1 MYSKR
6 VRIPMRRFMNA
17 IFRNSITAT
26 LSRSAQITAAMVL
39 AMLLGAARLQAQ
51 TVFGTNVGTFAYW
64 FPTDAMTDLPFSA
77 WGSTSSPW
85 VPDTAI
91 VLPNGGIDGD
101 GGVYT
106 QAENYPSGTYVVS
119 FTSPSPVTINA
130 GGDFSNITDVQ
141 RNGTLETM
149 DVTLNHD
156 GGNVLAGS
164 GWLTTSGVS
173 SSNPLTDLQVYQ
185 QGTAPAT
192 LTPTFQGLLN
202 NYQAARFMNNLNI
215 NNNTAPETSAN
226 IVPSGSNMG
235 SNSYADIVKW
245 ANAQPNLKD
254 VMIEIPVNAD
264 STFTASVAKT
274 MSGLLS
280 GKQVIVEYG
289 NEDWNYGFTQAGW
302 LQTQGAADSRVTATD
317 DFGKDAQETGLR
329 AAAMMQTF
337 DANYTGGASVAGF
350 LGSQGSNT
358 YFVDQEKAAITRVYG
373 ASAVDSL
380 FKYQGISFYPGD
392 GLSGASTESG
402 LYSALESDLTR
413 LTGYLKADV
422 SDAKSSGL
430 SELVYEW
437 SPNGYLTLGGV
448 SASVIAAFRASA
460 DSKQLT
466 LDTWN
471 AIKTNIGSNG
481 IAFDF
486 DITGD
491 GWSTQENPAAPT
503 EEEQLAI
510 DQIAAGNLTVGS
522 QTPEPVCLSMLGL
535 GGLALLGRRRKA

>member
-1 MYSKR
+1 
-6 VRIPMRRFMNA
+6 
-17 IFRNSITAT
+17 
-26 LSRSAQITAAMVL
+26 
-39 AMLLGAARLQAQ
+39 
-51 TVFGTNVGTFAYW
+51 
-64 FPTDAMTDLPFSA
+64 
-77 WGSTSSPW
+77 
-85 VPDTAI
+85 
-91 VLPNGGIDGD
+91 
-101 GGVYT
+101 
-106 QAENYPSGTYVVS
+106 
-119 FTSPSPVTINA
+119 
-130 GGDFSNITDVQ
+130 
-141 RNGTLETM
+141 
-149 DVTLNHD
+149 
-156 GGNVLAGS
+156 
-164 GWLTTSGVS
+164 
-173 SSNPLTDLQVYQ
+173 
-185 QGTAPAT
+185 
-192 LTPTFQGLLN
+192 
-202 NYQAARFMNNLNI
+202 MNNLNI

>member
-1 MYSKR
+1 
-6 VRIPMRRFMNA
+6 MRRFMNA